1 MKALRLYGARDLRLE
16 EVPAPR
22 PAPGQVLVKILANGL
37 CGSDIHFYE
46 DGKLGPYVVDRP
58 YTPGHEAAGTIV
70 RASRTRPDLTEGTLV
85 AVEPGR
91 PCMRCE
97 LCKTGRYNLC
107 RDVVFMSAPP
117 VDGTFAEEVA
127 VDADY
132 VFPVSAK
139 VSAEQAAFA
148 EPLSVAIQ
156 ACRRAGLTATSSV
169 AVVGAGPIGLVTILV
184 ARAWGAGRIFA
195 LDVQPHRLALAQSI
209 GATASIDSRRQDP
222 VRALLEATDGRGA
235 DFVFDTAGSSVAC
248 ALTPRLARRG
258 GVVTLVGWPE
268 LDLVPFPISEVLE
281 RELDVRGVNRYCNTF
296 DAAVRLLESGTVDVS
311 PLISHRFP
319 LEKACE
325 AFEFA
330 RTHRAETVKV
340 IVTSP
345 QGA

>member
-1 MKALRLYGARDLRLE
+1 M
-16 EVPAPR
+16 
-22 PAPGQVLVKILANGL
+22 QILANGL

-46 DGKLGPYVVDRP
+46 DGKLGPYVVDRA
-58 YTPGHEAAGTIV
+58 YTPGHEAAGV
-70 RASRTRPDLTEGTLV
+70 VVVASPSRPGLVEGTLV
-85 AVEPGR
+85 AIEPGR

-97 LCKTGRYNLC
+97 LCRTGRYNLC

-117 VDGTFAEEVA
+117 VDGTFAEMVA

-132 VFPVSAK
+132 VFPVSGK

-184 ARAWGAGRIFA
+184 ARAWGAGQIVA
-195 LDVQPHRLALAQSI
+195 LDVQPHRLELARSL
-209 GATASIDSRRQDP
+209 GATTCIDSRRQDP
-222 VRALLEATDGRGA
+222 VRALMDATGDRGA
-235 DFVFDTAGSSVAC
+235 DFVFDTAGSSAAC

-268 LDLVPFPISEVLE
+268 LDLVPFPVSEVLE

-296 DAAVRLLESGTVDVS
+296 DAAVRLLECGIVDVS

-319 LEKACE
+319 IERACE

-340 IVTSP
+340 IVTCSP
-345 QGA
+345 GA